1 MEIIEQ
7 DNLLEMRQAE
17 KKASREEDL
26 LRLENGVPAEEI
38 QRENS
43 LFSMEEVQKFEIK
56 NLSKVVGR

>member
-7 DNLLEMRQAE
+7 DNLLEIRQAE
-17 KKASREEDL
+17 KKASREKDL

-43 LFSMEEVQKFEIK
+43 IFSMEEVQKFEIK